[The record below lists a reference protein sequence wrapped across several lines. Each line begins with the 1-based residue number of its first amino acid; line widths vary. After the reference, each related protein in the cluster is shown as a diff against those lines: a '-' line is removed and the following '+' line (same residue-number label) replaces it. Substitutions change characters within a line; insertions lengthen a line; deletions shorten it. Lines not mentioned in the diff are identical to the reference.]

1 MSVTEDCRI
10 DDRQSGIIQV
20 LCYGMILVLP
30 FDSVFSET
38 KWQDNVRK
46 LEQ

>member
-1 MSVTEDCRI
+1 MSFTEDRRI
-10 DDRQSGIIQV
+10 DDRQSGIIQS

-30 FDSVFSET
+30 FDGIFSET
-38 KWQDNVRK
+38 KRQNNMRK